1 MAHSGQATILCEHNQ
16 LDAARAHLQ
25 SGAEQ
30 LGQVGGAWVALLLYR
45 AQARVQQAQGNWT
58 EALEAL
64 DRAYQSGQKAQVNL
78 VVTQAAALR
87 ARLHLAQGNLVDAET
102 WAANSGLSSND
113 PEAKR
118 PGLREVEYIS
128 LARVLNTQGRHA
140 EALSLLE
147 KLLKSAEAEGRI
159 GSAIA
164 ILVLECLVFK
174 MKDNKVRALECLEQA
189 LTLAEPE
196 GHIRI
201 FVDEGEPMREV
212 LNSWRAEISRRKNL
226 TQAQRRL
233 LAHTDKL
240 LAAFSNDVSRLTPAH
255 KPAHSL
261 VYQPALV
268 DPLSSRELEVL
279 HLIAEGLSNLAIAE
293 KLFLSAGTVK
303 VHIKHIYSKL
313 DVNSRT
319 QAVARLRELNLP

>member
-1 MAHSGQATILCEHNQ
+1 
-16 LDAARAHLQ
+16 
-25 SGAEQ
+25 
-30 LGQVGGAWVALLLYR
+30 
-45 AQARVQQAQGNWT
+45 VQQAQGNWT

-164 ILVLECLVFK
+164 ILVLQCLVFK

-212 LNSWRAEISRRKNL
+212 LNSWRAEISRHKNL
-226 TQAQRRL
+226 TQVQRRL

-268 DPLSSRELEVL
+268 EPLSSRELEVL
-279 HLIAEGLSNLAIAE
+279 HLIAEGLSNLAIAQ
-293 KLFLSAGTVK
+293 KLFLSTGTVK

-319 QAVARLRELNLP
+319 QAVARLRELNAP